1 MGLDPQYLY
10 DNSDVIWY
18 GTEGYSNALNALMK
32 VTGKSEEAVN
42 YMLRGQYGA
51 ADFWTASQALEDYGV
66 VAAYNTNGYRC
77 FAFADKVTETVPTGP
92 MYQLDSNATATTVVK
107 AAPVY
112 DVYVDDVA
120 GSATEGK
127 VLVDAVGNN
136 LPSAHAFKD
145 WKFYAGNAIQA
156 IGAVGTGISLGKFI
170 DSTLYNLN
178 PDFWDANGMKN
189 LNPDT
194 WNTITMGDDSPLAG
208 LVNLVLGLD
217 PNSGKSQLFIDQ
229 NALAYM
235 AMYMNLQGVFN
246 RAETTY
252 TIDDTSQLNY
262 PTIYQ
267 PVNIV
272 NGVGCGSVRRYYAD
286 NLSSWMQMSR
296 QITSISGVS
305 DFVIVNTINPNGKPY
320 SLLFS
325 KTHPSSTCYYKEV
338 TLRESSG
345 ETTERN
351 VSMSLSWSRVS
362 HRTSISNVEYWFS
375 SSLGSVFFET
385 YSTNELTPIGFS
397 YYPNT
402 LAITYGSSSAQ
413 SAVDDIAE
421 IVLCGTQHEQGGVD
435 GIGSQEGATL
445 PDTSTWVDLPS
456 TLQSLQNQYP
466 SMFNDAVPNTIVQ
479 PDGSTQVITYVPIAM
494 PNANG
499 QWDAQPTSS
508 TTSQTNPEVEP
519 LPDPTTENNDLLKLI
534 LQLITMPEP
543 KPDTQTETETTPQ
556 PPIPDLPTTG
566 EGSSPTPTAPTGSAS
581 ALWSVYHPTQAQIN
595 SFGAWLWG
603 SVFTTDIRKLFEDPI
618 QGVIKLHKVFATP
631 VDSGTGNIVVGTLD
645 SGVSSATVNQQ
656 YVEVDCGSVSCEE
669 VFGTVF
675 DYPPFTEVSLY
686 LPFIGIVSLDVND
699 VMRST
704 IHVTYG
710 VDVFTGACL
719 AVVEVIRDGN
729 DVVMYQYS
737 GVCSVDYPLTN
748 LQASQMAA
756 GLLGVAAGIA
766 GLASGGTLTPALGLA
781 GGAVATMK
789 RNVGRSGSFSGN
801 SGAMGIK
808 IPYLI
813 FQRPQPKTATTFPRL
828 SGYPTNYSCKLG
840 DCSNHVVVKHVHVE
854 GIPATDTEL
863 SQIEALLKDGVL
875 I

>member
-1 MGLDPQYLY
+1 MGLDPNYLY
-10 DNSDVIWY
+10 DNADVLWY
-18 GTEGYSNALNALMK
+18 GTEGYANALGALMK

-51 ADFWTASQALEDYGV
+51 ADFWAASKALEDYGV

-112 DVYVDDVA
+112 DVYVDEVA

-127 VLVDAVGNN
+127 VLVDAVGST
-136 LPSAHAFKD
+136 LPAAHTFKD

-156 IGAVGTGISLGKFI
+156 IGAIGTGISLGKFI

-178 PDFWDANGMKN
+178 PDFWDANGMAT
-189 LNPDT
+189 LNPET
-194 WNTITMGDDSPLAG
+194 WNTITNGDDSPFAG
-208 LVNLVLGLD
+208 LVNMILGLD

-235 AMYMNLQGVFN
+235 AMWMASEGVFSPPDTQLQPTVPSSTFSN
-246 RAETTY
+246 ITPYPFTFSIGTSAFGYPLGSDGYRLYQETFTSDTPVY
-252 TIDDTSQLNY
+252 VINSASSDASNTMIWQILACESTTIQKTR
-262 PTIYQ
+262 TE
-267 PVNIV
+267 IV
-272 NGVGCGSVRRYYAD
+272 NGSVVRTENSTI
-286 NLSSWMQMSR
+286 NLSYSYTYNGKKAYSTTYSLGR
-296 QITSISGVS
+296 TIGG
-305 DFVIVNTINPNGKPY
+305 VNTLSPTLNAPSNMDDYGKTAWLCVY
-320 SLLFS
+320 N
-325 KTHPSSTCYYKEV
+325 TVEGSSTE
-338 TLRESSG
+338 
-345 ETTERN
+345 
-351 VSMSLSWSRVS
+351 
-362 HRTSISNVEYWFS
+362 
-375 SSLGSVFFET
+375 
-385 YSTNELTPIGFS
+385 
-397 YYPNT
+397 
-402 LAITYGSSSAQ
+402 
-413 SAVDDIAE
+413 
-421 IVLCGTQHEQGGVD
+421 
-435 GIGSQEGATL
+435 GIDNQEGATL
-445 PDTSTWVDLPS
+445 PDISTWSDVPS

-466 SMFNDAVPNTIVQ
+466 SMFADAVPNTIVQ

-499 QWDAQPTSS
+499 QWDTQPTSS
-508 TTSQTNPEVEP
+508 TTSQANPEVEP
-519 LPDPTTENNDLLKLI
+519 LPQPTTENNDLLKLI

-543 KPDTQTETETTPQ
+543 QPDTQTETETTPQ

-566 EGSSPTPTAPTGSAS
+566 DGASPTTTAPTGSAS

-618 QGVIKLHKVFATP
+618 QGVIKLHKVFAPP

-656 YVEVDCGSVSCEE
+656 YVEVDCGSVSCAEA
-669 VFGTVF
+669 FGSVF
-675 DYPPFTEVSLY
+675 DYPPFTDVSLY
-686 LPFIGIVSLDVND
+686 LPFIGIVPLDVND

-719 AVVEVIRDGN
+719 AIVEITRDGN
-729 DVVMYQYS
+729 AVVMYQYS
-737 GVCSVDYPLTN
+737 GMCSVDYPLTN

-756 GLLGVAAGIA
+756 GLLGIAAGLA
-766 GLASGGTLTPALGLA
+766 GLASGGALAPALGLA
-781 GGAVATMK
+781 GGTVATMK
-789 RNVGRSGSFSGN
+789 RSVGRSGSFSGN

-808 IPYLI
+808 VPYLI
-813 FQRPQPKTATTFPRL
+813 FQRPQPKTAATFPRL
-828 SGYPTNYSCKLG
+828 SGYPTNYSVRLG
-840 DCSNHVVVKHVHVE
+840 ECSNHVVCKEVHVN
-854 GIPATDTEL
+854 GINATLQEL
-863 SQIEALLKDGVL
+863 EEIERLLKTG
-875 I
+875 IEI

>member
-127 VLVDAVGNN
+127 VLVDAVGSN
-136 LPSAHAFKD
+136 LPATHAFKD
-145 WKFYAGNAIQA
+145 WKFYAGSAIQA
-156 IGAVGTGISLGKFI
+156 IGAAGTGISLGKLI
-170 DSTLYNLN
+170 DSALYNLN
-178 PDFWDANGMKN
+178 PDFWDANGMKS
-189 LNPDT
+189 LDPST
-194 WNTITMGDDSPLAG
+194 WGSITNGDDSFAAG
-208 LVNLVLGLD
+208 LFNMIFGID
-217 PNSGKSQLFIDQ
+217 PNTGNGQMLIDE
-229 NALAYM
+229 NAMAYLAYWM
-235 AMYMNLQGVFN
+235 AQQDVFKN
-246 RAETTY
+246 PNNTVVDTTTFPNVTNKFPEGLTY
-252 TIDDTSQLNY
+252 TTGTTFYYYI
-262 PTIYQ
+262 PTA
-267 PVNIV
+267 
-272 NGVGCGSVRRYYAD
+272 YYAYFGILADSTVNCCILDSGNQWVISSGSPFRYCTD
-286 NLSSWMQMSR
+286 NRFNIPQTIVPSCTISNNPSSWTYQGKTVYFTSGYRGGSR
-296 QITSISGVS
+296 GTPTVSGNVIVHSASGV
-305 DFVIVNTINPNGKPY
+305 DFGQLAWLMVYGGEEGAVIDG
-320 SLLFS
+320 
-325 KTHPSSTCYYKEV
+325 
-338 TLRESSG
+338 
-345 ETTERN
+345 
-351 VSMSLSWSRVS
+351 
-362 HRTSISNVEYWFS
+362 ISN
-375 SSLGSVFFET
+375 
-385 YSTNELTPIGFS
+385 
-397 YYPNT
+397 
-402 LAITYGSSSAQ
+402 Q
-413 SAVDDIAE
+413 SN
-421 IVLCGTQHEQGGVD
+421 
-435 GIGSQEGATL
+435 ATL
-445 PDTSTWVDLPS
+445 PDTSSWSDVPS

-466 SMFNDAVPNTIVQ
+466 SLWDSAVPNTIVQ
-479 PDGSTQVITYVPIAM
+479 PDGSTQTITYVPIAT

-499 QWDAQPTSS
+499 QWDTQPTSS
-508 TTSQTNPEVEP
+508 TTSQVNPEVEP
-519 LPDPTTENNDLLKLI
+519 LPQPTTENNDLLKLI

-543 KPDTQTETETTPQ
+543 QPTTQTETQTTPQ

-566 EGSSPTPTAPTGSAS
+566 DGDSPTPTAPTGSAS

-656 YVEVDCGSVSCEE
+656 YVEVDCGSVSCAE
-669 VFGTVF
+669 VFGSVF
-675 DYPPFTEVSLY
+675 DYPPFTDVSLY
-686 LPFIGIVSLDVND
+686 LPFIGMVPLDVND

-719 AVVEVIRDGN
+719 AIVEVTRDGN
-729 DVVMYQYS
+729 AVVMYQYS

-756 GLLGVAAGIA
+756 GLLGIAAGLA
-766 GLASGGTLTPALGLA
+766 GLASGGALAPALGLA
-781 GGAVATMK
+781 GGTVATMK

-808 IPYLI
+808 VPYLI
-813 FQRPQPKTATTFPRL
+813 FQRPQPKTASTFPRL
-828 SGYPTNYSCKLG
+828 SGYPTNYSVRLG
-840 DCSNHVVVKHVHVE
+840 ECSNHVVCKEVHVN
-854 GIPATDTEL
+854 GINATLQEL
-863 SQIEALLKDGVL
+863 EEIERLLKTG
-875 I
+875 IEI

>member
-1 MGLDPQYLY
+1 MGLDPNYLY
-10 DNSDVIWY
+10 DNADVLWY
-18 GTEGYSNALNALMK
+18 GTEGYANALGALMK

-51 ADFWTASQALEDYGV
+51 ADFWAASKALEDYGV

-77 FAFADKVTETVPTGP
+77 FAYADKVTETVPTGP

-120 GSATEGK
+120 GSTTEGK
-127 VLVDAVGNN
+127 VLVDAVGSN
-136 LPSAHAFKD
+136 LPTAHTFKD

-178 PDFWDANGMKN
+178 PDFWDANGMST
-189 LNPDT
+189 LNPET
-194 WNTITMGDDSPLAG
+194 WNTITNGWDSPFAG
-208 LVNLVLGLD
+208 LVNMILGLD

-235 AMYMNLQGVFN
+235 AYYMYQQGAFSQSTELKPLPEDFPYTFTYPFGVSEN
-246 RAETTY
+246 SAYLYIMDSSASDAIRNDYTY
-252 TIDDTSQLNY
+252 TVSGNDAPVYFTL
-262 PTIYQ
+262 IYQ
-267 PVNIV
+267 ANNHGQGFVMFLAKEYTGNDQFTVHVHSVRWRPNTGQVIQTSDNDRVCSPSTSGIGHAQYTYDNKRADSYSLGTDMWNNIVVNPVNPSTALGRDFLYDR
-272 NGVGCGSVRRYYAD
+272 NKNPGSWLMCFNTATTSVEG
-286 NLSSWMQMSR
+286 
-296 QITSISGVS
+296 ITS
-305 DFVIVNTINPNGKPY
+305 NPD
-320 SLLFS
+320 
-325 KTHPSSTCYYKEV
+325 ST
-338 TLRESSG
+338 
-345 ETTERN
+345 
-351 VSMSLSWSRVS
+351 
-362 HRTSISNVEYWFS
+362 
-375 SSLGSVFFET
+375 
-385 YSTNELTPIGFS
+385 
-397 YYPNT
+397 
-402 LAITYGSSSAQ
+402 Q
-413 SAVDDIAE
+413 
-421 IVLCGTQHEQGGVD
+421 
-435 GIGSQEGATL
+435 
-445 PDTSTWVDLPS
+445 PDTSTWNDIPS
-456 TLQSLQNQYP
+456 TLQSLQSQYP
-466 SMFNDAVPNTIVQ
+466 TMFNDAVPNTIVQ
-479 PDGSTQVITYVPIAM
+479 PDGTTQVITYVPIAM

-499 QWDAQPTSS
+499 QWDMQPTSS
-508 TTSQTNPEVEP
+508 TSSQTNPEVEP

-543 KPDTQTETETTPQ
+543 QPDTQTETETTPQ

-566 EGSSPTPTAPTGSAS
+566 DGDSPTPTAPTGSAS
-581 ALWSVYHPTQAQIN
+581 ALWSVYHPTQGQIN

-618 QGVIKLHKVFATP
+618 QGVIKLHKVFAPP

-656 YVEVDCGSVSCEE
+656 YVEVDCGSVSCAE
-669 VFGTVF
+669 VFGSVF
-675 DYPPFTEVSLY
+675 DYPPFTDVSLY
-686 LPFIGIVSLDVND
+686 LPFIGMVPLDVND

-719 AVVEVIRDGN
+719 AIVEVTRDGN
-729 DVVMYQYS
+729 AVVMYQYS

-756 GLLGVAAGIA
+756 GLLGIAAGLA
-766 GLASGGTLTPALGLA
+766 GLASGGALTPALGLA
-781 GGAVATMK
+781 GGTVATMK

-808 IPYLI
+808 VPYLI
-813 FQRPQPKTATTFPRL
+813 LQRPQPKTASTFPRL
-828 SGYPTNYSCKLG
+828 SGYPTNYSVRLG
-840 DCSNHVVVKHVHVE
+840 ECSNHVVCKEVHVN
-854 GIPATDTEL
+854 GINATLQEL
-863 SQIEALLKDGVL
+863 EEIERLLKTG
-875 I
+875 IEI